1 MPIGPVCA
9 ISASAPNTN
18 LLITHPTHTRD
29 LTGRDTGLVT
39 ELHFFPVRFIE
50 SFKLKGC

>member
-1 MPIGPVCA
+1 MVQPAP

-18 LLITHPTHTRD
+18 LLITPLHATAATNP
-29 LTGRDTGLVT
+29 GRDTGLVT
-39 ELHFFPVRFIE
+39 ELDFFPVRFIE